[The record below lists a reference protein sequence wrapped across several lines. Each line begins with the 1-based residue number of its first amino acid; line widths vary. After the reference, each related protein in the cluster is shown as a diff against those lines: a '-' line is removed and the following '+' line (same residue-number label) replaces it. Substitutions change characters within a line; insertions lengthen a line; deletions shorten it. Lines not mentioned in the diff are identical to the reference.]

1 MVGSYQTITYNRYA
15 DKVRQNSRQKS
26 LIFHSVTL
34 KAAFQFWLHLG
45 LKTVRALSSKALFRT
60 LLRMLILP
68 IKDTGNKMHGGEHSI
83 SRSKAPRLTMR
94 RAAQIR
100 YMNC

>member
-1 MVGSYQTITYNRYA
+1 MQY
-15 DKVRQNSRQKS
+15 KVRQNSRLKS

-60 LLRMLILP
+60 LLKMLILP
-68 IKDTGNKMHGGEHSI
+68 IKGTGNKMHGGEHSML
-83 SRSKAPRLTMR
+83 RSKVARLIMKL
-94 RAAQIR
+94 AAQILS
-100 YMNC
+100 MSC